1 MAELKGLHGV
11 ADQAY
16 GHVVSV
22 TPNDSTDLAVMCQA
36 IRATAAGNIKIT
48 CPSGATP
55 TLAFAAAE
63 TRYVRA
69 TRIWATGTT
78 ATGIEAMS

>member
-1 MAELKGLHGV
+1 MGQITGLQGV
-11 ADQAY
+11 TDMSF

-22 TPNDSTDLAVMCQA
+22 TTSDSVDLAVMCQA